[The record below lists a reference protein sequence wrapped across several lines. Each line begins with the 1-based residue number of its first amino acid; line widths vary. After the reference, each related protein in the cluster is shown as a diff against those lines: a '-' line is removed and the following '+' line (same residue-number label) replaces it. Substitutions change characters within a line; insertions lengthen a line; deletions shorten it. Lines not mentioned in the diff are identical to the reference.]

1 MAAADS
7 QSHPELDSKGILSPK
22 LSPIKAK
29 SVVTPDGLTTPN
41 VHPSSGKSTSTPG
54 TVCVYVHVCEYVCL
68 RVCVCICTCVYIC
81 VCRCV
86 CVCRMCVTLII
97 MIHFTELCMESLV

>member
-1 MAAADS
+1 MSPITAAADS
-7 QSHPELDSKGILSPK
+7 QSHPKLDSKGILSPK

-54 TVCVYVHVCEYVCL
+54 TVCV
-68 RVCVCICTCVYIC
+68 CVRACV
-81 VCRCV
+81 RACV
-86 CVCRMCVTLII
+86 CVDACMCVTLII
-97 MIHFTELCMESLV
+97 MIRFTELRMESLV